1 VTLRIHTDDD
11 APRPGPIA
19 SAREGS
25 ADSTGSSPDRHRRN
39 SGPSRLLLLAGGGFA
54 LLAGLDAALLLL
66 GVGAPVSGERIAAVH
81 GVLMVLGFV
90 GTLIALERAVAL
102 ARWWGFASPALLGLG
117 GIALVSPLPL
127 WAAGA
132 LLIAGTAV
140 QAAIFV
146 PLWRRRRDAAVLVQ
160 SLGAVGALGG
170 AVLFTG
176 GASATAYLGWL
187 IGFVVLLI
195 AGERM
200 ELSRLVRAGGAAE
213 NAVLACGVALLA
225 AVTLTMLFPHWG
237 PPVLGAALLASV
249 VALLRVDVA
258 GRMRRSRGLPRFSAL
273 CLLAG
278 YVWLAVAG
286 GTLLVVPDPL
296 SGGAYDA
303 VVHSVFLGFTM
314 SMIFAHA
321 SVILPAVLRR
331 PLPYHPVMYAPA
343 VLLHVALAV
352 RVVGGDL
359 RGARLVWQVGGVGN
373 VVAVLGFAVTAVIVA
388 VTASLRA
395 RRRRPAR
402 PHRADG
408 PVVRL
413 AHPSA
418 DHGAAAP
425 ADVDAGRV
433 PAEET

>member
-1 VTLRIHTDDD
+1 VTPVATDSRIGPRASGTGRPRE
-11 APRPGPIA
+11 PRPLVG
-19 SAREGS
+19 
-25 ADSTGSSPDRHRRN
+25 
-39 SGPSRLLLLAGGGFA
+39 RLLLLAGGGFA

-66 GVGAPVSGERIAAVH
+66 GVGAPVDGDRVASVH

-102 ARWWGFASPALLGLG
+102 GRWWGFAAPALIGLG
-117 GIALVSPLPL
+117 GVALVSPLPL
-127 WAAGA
+127 RLAGA

-160 SLGAVGALGG
+160 ALGAACAVGA

-176 GASATAYLGWL
+176 GVPTTAFLGWL

-200 ELSRLVRAGGAAE
+200 ELARLGLTGGVAE
-213 NAVLACGVALLA
+213 NTVLACAVALLA
-225 AVTLTMLFPHWG
+225 VIVLALLFPAWG
-237 PPVLGAALLASV
+237 PPVLGAALLATV

-258 GRMRRSRGLPRFSAL
+258 RRMLGAAGLPRFSAA

-278 YVWLAVAG
+278 YAWLGVAG
-286 GTLLVVPDPL
+286 GTLLLVPNPL

-303 VVHSVFLGFTM
+303 VVHAVFLGFTM

-321 SVILPAVLRR
+321 PVILPAVLRR

-343 VLLHVALAV
+343 LLLHVALLV
-352 RVVGGDL
+352 RVAGGDL
-359 RGARLVWQVGGVGN
+359 RGATSVWQLGGVGN
-373 VVAVLGFAVTAVIVA
+373 VIAVLAFVATAAVTAV
-388 VTASLRA
+388 TAHA
-395 RRRRPAR
+395 
-402 PHRADG
+402 
-408 PVVRL
+408 
-413 AHPSA
+413 
-418 DHGAAAP
+418 GAAA
-425 ADVDAGRV
+425 R
-433 PAEET
+433 